1 MLTRDEL
8 IRDARSRA
16 GTLPAV
22 LIVYAVLVGT
32 MVAAGLSMT

>member
-1 MLTRDEL
+1 MLTRDEM

-22 LIVYAVLVGT
+22 LFLYSILVGT
-32 MVAAGLSMT
+32 LVLTGMAVI